1 MTTQKWILLAEDNG
15 HDADLAVRALAAG
28 DSCAEVVV
36 TDDGFRALDCLRRRG
51 EYLGHVRS
59 DPALVLL
66 DLKMSSMDGFQV
78 LEQIKS
84 DARLKQIPVVIF
96 SSSREE
102 CDIIRCYQLGANAYV
117 VKPMDFRRYVAA
129 LKDVMRFWIV
139 TNEPTPVARN
149 QETSAAGSR
158 QYRWA

>member
-1 MTTQKWILLAEDNG
+1 MTTPKWILLAEDNG

-36 TDDGFRALDCLRRRG
+36 TEDGAVALDCLRRRG
-51 EYLGHVRS
+51 EYLHHTRG

-66 DLKMSSMDGFQV
+66 DLKMSKVDGFQV

-84 DARLKQIPVVIF
+84 DAQLKQIPVVIF

-102 CDIIRCYQLGANAYV
+102 RDIVRCYQLGANAYV
-117 VKPMDFRRYVAA
+117 VKPMDFRHYVTA
-129 LKDVMRFWIV
+129 LKDVLRFWII
-139 TNEPTPVARN
+139 TNELAPVVRS
-149 QETSAAGSR
+149 QETSAAAKR
-158 QYRWA
+158 QPHWV